1 MGDDFTH
8 AHYVP
13 ATALALLA
21 ADPLFTNRFG
31 AAYMQDFAKRHT
43 GTEMFN
49 DITGEFSIWDNSA
62 YASREDFREYGIFT
76 SKREES
82 RAQELGFNVYGH
94 YANRDLGFLQAK
106 TMPAVPKAMSGYRGY
121 IYLMRDHSCL
131 FAQDPGIQLQ
141 ESLRSVELQRPGGR
155 TVFARKFFE

>member
-94 YANRDLGFLQAK
+94 YANRDLGFLQAGCTESYERLPRLHLPDEGSLVPVRARSWDPTPGK
-106 TMPAVPKAMSGYRGY
+106 PA
-121 IYLMRDHSCL
+121 
-131 FAQDPGIQLQ
+131 
-141 ESLRSVELQRPGGR
+141 QR
-155 TVFARKFFE
+155 